1 MDLKEVRD
9 TVALLNNHGK
19 PTDNEMAHEM
29 EDDLYIDVLKE
40 VVAGNPE
47 VREMAKEALKT
58 QTFDFTRWYA

>member
-9 TVALLNNHGK
+9 TVALLDNHGE
-19 PTDNEMAHEM
+19 PTDNEIAHEM

-47 VREMAKEALKT
+47 AREMAKEALKT
-58 QTFDFTRWYA
+58 QTFDFMRWYA